1 MKILRHIVLL
11 VRDQD
16 EALKF
21 YTEKLGFIKRLDV
34 KVWFQ
39 SIRWLTV
46 SLKDQPDVEI
56 SLVLADTEEK
66 EAAVGK
72 QAGDNVFLSIRT
84 DDFERD
90 YRELKDKGV
99 NFITHPE
106 DREWG
111 KDAVFEDLYGNL
123 IDLIQPRLP
132 PEKLKATQTPT

>member
-1 MKILRHIVLL
+1 MKILRHITLL

-21 YTEKLGFIKRLDV
+21 YTEKLGFVKHVDA

-56 SLVLADTEEK
+56 SLVLADTDEK
-66 EAAVGK
+66 ELAVGK
-72 QAGDNVFLSIRT
+72 QAGDHIFLSIRT
-84 DDFERD
+84 DDFDRD
-90 YRELKDKGV
+90 YNELKARGV

-106 DREWG
+106 EREWG
-111 KDAVFEDLYGNL
+111 IDAVFEDLYGNL
-123 IDLIQPRLP
+123 IDLIQPKMP
-132 PEKLKATQTPT
+132 PNIANQSRS